1 MKNISRYILTCLM
14 ALLFFSSSLMITSCK
29 DNEEGFGQPV
39 IERVRLTDPA
49 KADSSFTVANRGKLI
64 LIEGHNLSDT
74 RHIYINNQDCYFN
87 TNYNT
92 STHIIMTIPSNLK
105 VHGED
110 NSLPNEIRVETSHG
124 TAVYAFHVIAG
135 APTIDF
141 YKADMPLNEQG
152 IPEMQPGQM
161 VELHGSLLHEIES
174 VYVADLDT
182 IKLADC
188 QKWEVN
194 DDRTIAYVTMPTTI
208 PDQGIFVMKC
218 FAGTAYCGFSKS
230 PMAPELTGVFPDMP
244 IPGQTVTLTGKHLS
258 DLTAINIGDEID
270 IDIDDVTVSDAQDKV
285 TFKMPDQIPSKT
297 ATGTIKLKTLGGVA
311 ELPFYRY
318 DWIIEDFDGNGTSQD
333 WDWGANDCGPGRET
347 QASFT
352 IEQTSGNWIGLESY
366 SSYWCNAYC
375 CTGKQAPTGID
386 ANTPLSDLELRYE
399 VYLPQMPSA
408 TCYTQITFM
417 GTEVNHIAIA
427 DCVTGK
433 TTVGEWMSVAI
444 PLTKF
449 GEGTYG
455 DLVNASP
462 GQGSNYCFYI
472 YHNYDELGIWFAVA
486 YDNFRIYK
494 KR

>member
-1 MKNISRYILTCLM
+1 MNISKYILTCIVS
-14 ALLFFSSSLMITSCK
+14 LLAFGSSLTLTSCK
-29 DNEEGFGQPV
+29 DDDGGEQPV
-39 IERVRLTDPA
+39 IERVRLTDPE
-49 KADSSFTVANRGKLI
+49 KADSAFTVAGLGQMI
-64 LIEGHNLSDT
+64 LIEGHNLGNALN
-74 RHIYINNQDCYFN
+74 IYINNQDCYFN
-87 TNYNT
+87 SNYNT
-92 STHIIMTIPSNLK
+92 STHIIMTIPSDLI
-105 VHGED
+105 VAGAD
-110 NSLPNEIRVETSHG
+110 NSLPMEIRVVTSHG
-124 TAVYAFHVIAG
+124 TAVYGFHVIAG
-135 APTIDF
+135 TPSIDY
-141 YKADMPLNEQG
+141 YKAKMPLNSDG
-152 IPEMQPGQM
+152 IPEMQPGQI

-174 VYVADLDT
+174 IYVADLDT

-188 QKWEVN
+188 QNWEVN
-194 DDRTIAYVTMPTTI
+194 DDRTIVYVTMPQAI
-208 PDQGIFVMKC
+208 PDQGILVMKC
-218 FAGTAYCGFSKS
+218 FAGTAYCEFSKS

-244 IPGQTVTLTGKHLS
+244 IPGQTVTLTGKYLS
-258 DLTAINIGDEID
+258 DLTAINIGGEID
-270 IDIDDVTVSDAQDKV
+270 INLDDVKVSDEMDKV
-285 TFKMPDQIPSKT
+285 TFKMPDQIPST
-297 ATGTIKLKTLGGVA
+297 AATGTIKLNTLGGVA

-333 WDWGANDCGPGRET
+333 WDWGENVCGPSKET

-352 IEQTSGNWIGLESY
+352 IEQASGNWIGLENY
-366 SSYWCNAYC
+366 SSWWCNAYC

-399 VYLPQMPSA
+399 IYLPQMPSA

-462 GQGSNYCFYI
+462 GKESNDCFYI